1 MNFSIFFYICFLLK
15 TLTYIF
21 ELFIIF
27 KPIQSYLL
35 LKSRVLRISIL
46 AVLLFFTSQLQ
57 ALILTGEN
65 PWSVGIN
72 FSPNFCYRTIRSN
85 SKDPFMESWINSL
98 NNYEVNGSGFN
109 TGIQV
114 SYKIRNAIAVESGLS
129 YANYSYQNRP
139 FPVATVNYPDF
150 RSTTARYFYHFTYF
164 EIPLR
169 IVYIGNA
176 PKNSFT
182 FSAGIINQFGLDQY
196 TFERI
201 ESGNK
206 IVEDNK
212 FYGDK
217 INSYNIAS
225 TISFGYL
232 FRKSKKVSYH
242 IEPTFR
248 HQLLNYNEGSDL
260 KKYLISLGFQFG
272 VYYRL

>member
-1 MNFSIFFYICFLLK
+1 MNFLIFYYICFKLK
-15 TLTYIF
+15 TLTNIF
-21 ELFIIF
+21 ELLIIF
-27 KPIQSYLL
+27 KPTRSYLF
-35 LKSRVLRISIL
+35 LKSRVLRISIF
-46 AVLLFFTSQLQ
+46 AILLFCTTQLQ
-57 ALILTGEN
+57 AFSLAEEN

-72 FSPNFCYRTIRSN
+72 FSPNFCYRTIHSN

-98 NNYEVNGSGFN
+98 NDYEVNGSGFN
-109 TGIQV
+109 TGIQI

-129 YANYSYQNRP
+129 YAHYSYQNRP
-139 FPVATVNYPDF
+139 FPVATMKYPDF
-150 RSTTARYFYHFTYF
+150 RSTTAQYFYHFTYF

-169 IVYIGNA
+169 IEYTGKA

-201 ESGNK
+201 ESHNK
-206 IVEDNK
+206 LVEDNK
-212 FYGDK
+212 FYGNK
-217 INSYNIAS
+217 INSYNVAT

-232 FRKSKKVSYH
+232 FRKSKKISYH

-260 KKYLISLGFQFG
+260 KKHLISLGIQIG
-272 VYYRL
+272 AYYKL